1 MERVCLKAAAK
12 LNFSLDI
19 LGKRPDGYH
28 EMDMVMQTVD
38 LSDDVELSRAEGIS
52 VLSDGSPDGPANLAW
67 KAAEAFFAAAGITGG
82 VSIRLTKRIPA
93 QAGMAGGSADAA
105 AVLIGLNRLY
115 NAGLSP
121 EALRRAGLSVGA
133 DVAYCLVGGTARVRG
148 MGERVEPASQLTVG
162 YLTVVKPPFGIS
174 TAEAFRRFDRA
185 EGLTHP
191 DNAALL
197 AAMARGEL
205 EALAPFMENVLEQ
218 SEGSPEVAR
227 IRQKLLDTGALAARM
242 TGSGSAVFGVFREES
257 AARHSAAA
265 LAGEGQV
272 FVTRPV
278 PRGVEVLREE

>member
-38 LSDDVELSRAEGIS
+38 LSDDVELTRAESIS